1 MIKHR
6 HGWLYV
12 LVPLLA
18 ACAAPGIEGGE
29 SRTPAYV
36 PATATPP
43 AMVEGSNTITGGVWH
58 WDRTRYHDDRTVM
71 SASPDRYTVSFQ
83 PGGRVNVRADCN
95 RGAGPYEINGETIKM
110 GPFATTKMLCS
121 QDSRDRE
128 FLLDLGTVTRIV
140 PGYTAGGQLRLVL
153 GAGGAMAFT
162 RQP

>member
-1 MIKHR
+1 MR
-6 HGWLYV
+6 
-12 LVPLLA
+12 
-18 ACAAPGIEGGE
+18 APGVWRIPELAVGGSE
-29 SRTPAYV
+29 TLVLTGTVIPG
-36 PATATPP
+36 TANQ
-43 AMVEGSNTITGGVWH
+43 VISNTITGAVWQ
-58 WDRTRYHDDRTVM
+58 WDRTRYHDDRTVI

-95 RGAGPYEINGETIKM
+95 RGAGPYEINGETIRM

-140 PGYTAGGQLRLVL
+140 PGYIAGGQLRLVL
-153 GAGGAMAFT
+153 GAGGIMAFT